1 MKKFEV
7 FVTKVPLRD
16 NRTAT
21 EMLNLQT
28 AKGFGVIFA
37 TASGSDLVVLMQRE
51 SETMA
56 KVAEKK
62 KEARKK
68 AEPKKKAVVEV
79 PEAVPSEDVEE
90 SSEE

>member
-1 MKKFEV
+1 MKKFEI

-21 EMLNLQT
+21 EMLNEKT
-28 AKGFGVIFA
+28 SEGFGVIFA

-51 SETMA
+51 TELLG

-62 KEARKK
+62 KEA
-68 AEPKKKAVVEV
+68 KKKVAKKKEAEIEV
-79 PEAVPSEDVEE
+79 PEAVPSEDVKEVE
-90 SSEE
+90 